1 MGETE
6 SMSPIPPKAREE
18 ERGAAMVGALEL
30 GRRLTVVLRQLL
42 ASLGLADGLTRALGC
57 VVMG

>member
-1 MGETE
+1 
-6 SMSPIPPKAREE
+6 
-18 ERGAAMVGALEL
+18 MVGALEL

-42 ASLGLADGLTRALGC
+42 ASLGLADGLARARGC

>member
-1 MGETE
+1 
-6 SMSPIPPKAREE
+6 MSPIPPKAREE

-42 ASLGLADGLTRALGC
+42 ASLGLADGLTRARGC